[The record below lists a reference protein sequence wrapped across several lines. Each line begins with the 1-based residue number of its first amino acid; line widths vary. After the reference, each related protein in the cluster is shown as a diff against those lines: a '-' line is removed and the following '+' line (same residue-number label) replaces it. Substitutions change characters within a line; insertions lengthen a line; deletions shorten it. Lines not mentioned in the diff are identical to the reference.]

1 MVSRKRR
8 SCGTGAVQGAAEAIA
23 KRAPSGM
30 LQGPQGT
37 GASAAGDE
45 RVLLSLG
52 RLQSEDVAS
61 VGSLHGLVSA
71 QGVLALFRFYAKVP
85 LRDVLIYNAGLGGTT
100 EEEGPAH
107 PSRPPFG
114 HPSSHV
120 TEEGGRLQLIG
131 HITLF
136 DSKRTVALKGIPMF
150 WCEGDFE
157 VVGCCF
163 SDRAG
168 TTVHLGHETLRKG
181 ATGYV
186 QTSSIGHWF
195 DRRLGTSEWDCSTWA
210 PTSMVPAR
218 CDIVFGPDQG
228 DSCHAIS
235 LCFINVG
242 SNAHPLCGQAPLH
255 RAKLS
260 TATDG
265 AGKTRLT
272 IGKDQVAE
280 VSMDMRWLD
289 EGWVSEPT
297 SSSADASYARDAAH
311 PGGSSQADQAIYCDY
326 CAMWLNGPTQWAD
339 HQKGQKHKKNA
350 TK

>member
-8 SCGTGAVQGAAEAIA
+8 SCGTGAVQGAAEAFA

-85 LRDVLIYNAGLGGTT
+85 LRDVLIYNVGLGGTT

-136 DSKRTVALKGIPMF
+136 DSKRIVALKGIPMF
-150 WCEGDFE
+150 WCEGNFE

-195 DRRLGTSEWDCSTWA
+195 DRRLVTSEWDCSTWA
-210 PTSMVPAR
+210 PTRMVPAR
-218 CDIVFGPDQG
+218 
-228 DSCHAIS
+228 
-235 LCFINVG
+235 
-242 SNAHPLCGQAPLH
+242 
-255 RAKLS
+255 
-260 TATDG
+260 
-265 AGKTRLT
+265 LT
-272 IGKDQVAE
+272 I
-280 VSMDMRWLD
+280 L
-289 EGWVSEPT
+289 SE
-297 SSSADASYARDAAH
+297 A
-311 PGGSSQADQAIYCDY
+311 G
-326 CAMWLNGPTQWAD
+326 
-339 HQKGQKHKKNA
+339 
-350 TK
+350 

>member
-1 MVSRKRR
+1 M
-8 SCGTGAVQGAAEAIA
+8 
-23 KRAPSGM
+23 
-30 LQGPQGT
+30 
-37 GASAAGDE
+37 
-45 RVLLSLG
+45 LLSLG
-52 RLQSEDVAS
+52 RFQSEDVAS

-136 DSKRTVALKGIPMF
+136 DSKRIVALKGIPMF
-150 WCEGDFE
+150 WCEGNFE

-195 DRRLGTSEWDCSTWA
+195 DRRLVTSEWDCSTWA
-210 PTSMVPAR
+210 PTRMVPAR

-255 RAKLS
+255 RES
-260 TATDG
+260 QVVNRHG
-265 AGKTRLT
+265 WR
-272 IGKDQVAE
+272 GKDKAE
-280 VSMDMRWLD
+280 
-289 EGWVSEPT
+289 
-297 SSSADASYARDAAH
+297 
-311 PGGSSQADQAIYCDY
+311 AIYCDY
-326 CAMWLNGPTQWAD
+326 CDMWLNGPTQWAD
-339 HQKGQKHKKNA
+339 HQKGQRHKKNA